1 MIYAVNY
8 GVKIFTL
15 ISTKCINITLDQEV
29 LAQLDLLVADK
40 RYVNRSQIIEEAII
54 DYAGLGRIIILFDL
68 LGFTPCNPTYGKLYF
83 IGGLPKAALRERV
96 KMRLRQP

>member
-8 GVKIFTL
+8 GVKIF
-15 ISTKCINITLDQEV
+15 
-29 LAQLDLLVADK
+29 
-40 RYVNRSQIIEEAII
+40 
-54 DYAGLGRIIILFDL
+54 IILFDL